1 MNSKAVQ
8 LLVTLGLVT
17 TLGACG
23 GGGTDTTAPTDSAP
37 AGETTE
43 EPTDAEPKATEGVEG
58 GEGGEGGEGDEGGE
72 GGEG

>member
-8 LLVTLGLVT
+8 LLITLGLVT

-37 AGETTE
+37 TEETTE
-43 EPTDAEPKATEGVEG
+43 EPTEVEPEATTEGEEG
-58 GEGGEGGEGDEGGE
+58 GEGGEGGEG
-72 GGEG
+72 